1 MKYEF
6 KQVDDISGVNAVTT
20 VEFRTDSLPDVLGQ
34 FEMFLRGCGFVLNG
48 TLDVVPEDE
57 YYGYDLSEHSEQP
70 SFEELQKQWDNFEKH
85 STHYYD
91 TERNK

>member
-6 KQVDDISGVNAVTT
+6 KQIDNISGRNAVTT
-20 VEFRTDSLPDVLGQ
+20 IEFGTDSLPDVLEH
-34 FEMFLRGCGFVLNG
+34 FEMFLRGCGFVFNG

-70 SFEELQKQWDNFEKH
+70 SFDELEKQWNGIEKH
-85 STHYYD
+85 SEYYYD
-91 TERNK
+91 TERNL

>member
-6 KQVDDISGVNAVTT
+6 KQIDDISGRNAVTT
-20 VEFRTDSLPDVLGQ
+20 IEFGTDSLPDVLEH
-34 FEMFLRGCGFVLNG
+34 FELFLRGCGFVLNG

-70 SFEELQKQWDNFEKH
+70 SFDELEKQWNGIKKH
-85 STHYYD
+85 SEYYYD
-91 TERNK
+91 TERNL